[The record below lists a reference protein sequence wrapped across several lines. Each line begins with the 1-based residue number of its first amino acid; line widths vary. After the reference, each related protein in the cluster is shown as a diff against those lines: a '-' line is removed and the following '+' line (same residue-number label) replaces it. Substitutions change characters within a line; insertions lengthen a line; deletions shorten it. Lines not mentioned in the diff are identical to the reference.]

1 MLHVQSESIKSA
13 VGSTEKGAPVGKS
26 QPGERS
32 RCGDGVSAR
41 IEFLAGGGVQR
52 IKRRMRAGLG
62 ALVGGVYAPGFLNL
76 PRVFSERLAL
86 DTLQGGI
93 GWNREGERIAITLE
107 GLALANAKVSGNA
120 SGTYRTAAQGPG
132 TIDLSVQ
139 LAKADVRD
147 IYRYVP
153 VIVPSA
159 ARERNVERS
168 PPPSSCASSR

>member
-1 MLHVQSESIKSA
+1 G
-13 VGSTEKGAPVGKS
+13 GSLRLSG
-26 QPGERS
+26 R
-32 RCGDGVSAR
+32 GVT
-41 IEFLAGGGVQR
+41 VD
-52 IKRRMRAGLG
+52 
-62 ALVGGVYAPGFLNL
+62 L

-107 GLALANAKVSGNA
+107 GLALANAQVSGNA

-147 IYRYVP
+147 IYRYIPVTVP
-153 VIVPSA
+153 GA
-159 ARERNVERS
+159 AREWLRRALVS
-168 PPPSSCASSR
+168 GTASDARLRLVGDLAEVAFADGRK